1 MKHILK
7 NICMI
12 VLTVFFL
19 ILLFKNPE
27 ISKESINTSF
37 TIWLHNLV
45 PSLFPMIIINDIL
58 INYNFPLFISSI
70 FYKLLNKIFKL
81 SFNGTYLFLA
91 SLFVGTPAN
100 AILIKDFLDKKMLK
114 IEEANKIIY
123 VCYFSNPLFL
133 YNMLSLTFN
142 KYITYKIIITHYIA
156 NFIILFLIRNIY
168 IPKNN
173 NRMKLESINLSKL
186 IYKSCQKAI
195 NSMLTVLG
203 VISFY
208 MLISNYLQNHI
219 FINGILEISTGLNSL
234 IVTETNYKEIL
245 AIIFINFG
253 GLSIFTQIK
262 SILEDTNLNF
272 KNYFKGRLMQVVIGI
287 LLFFI

>member
-1 MKHILK
+1 
-7 NICMI
+7 
-12 VLTVFFL
+12 
-19 ILLFKNPE
+19 
-27 ISKESINTSF
+27 
-37 TIWLHNLV
+37 
-45 PSLFPMIIINDIL
+45 MIIINDIL